1 MKVAPRITMA
11 TAAVAALASGLY
23 AYVDL
28 RSRATDRRREL
39 EGEALS
45 VALAVRGSLESAGPA
60 ALRNAPATLARD
72 LAKSR
77 GWRVTIVPRQLT
89 GVGEAPGVTAAQ
101 LVRMRSQ
108 LESPRPVLFEEDD
121 DLVLD
126 LPLRMPD
133 AATAGALTP
142 AGMIEVGHSQD
153 DLRDATTDDRNRAL
167 LLVGLVVAVTTL
179 AAGLLARSLVTRPIA
194 KLLGGIDDVAKG
206 DLSHVILS
214 ERDDEIGRIA
224 TRFNEMTFSL
234 RESRGESARQNT
246 QKLELE
252 QRLSHTE
259 KLATIGQLAAEIAHE
274 VGTPLGVIAGRA
286 RSIQKKSGDR
296 ETVEKNAQIVAEQT
310 ARITR
315 IIQRLLDFARRKAGA
330 PERIAVQ
337 LNEVTLSTMELL
349 GGQFANARIRT
360 TLARAEGLPRI
371 AGDADR
377 LQQVLLNLLLNAI
390 QAMPDGGTLRVET
403 FARTRRRPGLE
414 LAPEQSYV
422 CVEVTDS
429 GVGIPEDKRDKIF
442 EPFYTTKEGQG
453 GTGLGLAVCSGI
465 VKEHDGWIEIDDP
478 KPIGPESDGL
488 RHGTGRAGNAGS
500 GGSGTVFRIF
510 LPAAPETEG
519 SRARSG
525 TEPPPNTA
533 RFNRA

>member
-1 MKVAPRITMA
+1 
-11 TAAVAALASGLY
+11 
-23 AYVDL
+23 
-28 RSRATDRRREL
+28 
-39 EGEALS
+39 
-45 VALAVRGSLESAGPA
+45 
-60 ALRNAPATLARD
+60 
-72 LAKSR
+72 
-77 GWRVTIVPRQLT
+77 
-89 GVGEAPGVTAAQ
+89 
-101 LVRMRSQ
+101 
-108 LESPRPVLFEEDD
+108 
-121 DLVLD
+121 
-126 LPLRMPD
+126 
-133 AATAGALTP
+133 
-142 AGMIEVGHSQD
+142 
-153 DLRDATTDDRNRAL
+153 
-167 LLVGLVVAVTTL
+167 
-179 AAGLLARSLVTRPIA
+179 
-194 KLLGGIDDVAKG
+194 
-206 DLSHVILS
+206 
-214 ERDDEIGRIA
+214 
-224 TRFNEMTFSL
+224 MTFSL
-234 RESRGESARQNT
+234 RESRAETGRQNT

-330 PERIAVQ
+330 PERVAVQ

-360 TLARAEGLPRI
+360 TLARAEGLPRV

-403 FARTRRRPGLE
+403 FARTRQRPGLE
-414 LAPEQSYV
+414 LSKEQTFA
-422 CVEVTDS
+422 CVEITDS

-465 VKEHDGWIEIDDP
+465 VKEHDGWIEIDDAA
-478 KPIGPESDGL
+478 GG
-488 RHGTGRAGNAGS
+488 GTI
-500 GGSGTVFRIF
+500 FRIF
-510 LPAAPETEG
+510 LPCTPDADAP
-519 SRARSG
+519 RARSG

>member
-1 MKVAPRITMA
+1 MKVATRITMA
-11 TAAVAALASGLY
+11 TAVVAAMASGVY

-28 RSRATDRRREL
+28 RMRATARRSQL
-39 EGEALS
+39 ESEALS
-45 VALAVRGSLESAGPA
+45 VAFAVRGGLEAAGPQAMRNGPA
-60 ALRNAPATLARD
+60 AIARD
-72 LAKSR
+72 FAKGNV
-77 GWRVTIVPRQLT
+77 GWRVTVVPRTLA
-89 GVGEAPGVTAAQ
+89 GNGEAPGVTSAQ
-101 LVRMRSQ
+101 LARMRSQ
-108 LESPRPVLFEEDD
+108 LESPRPVLFDEDD
-121 DLVLD
+121 ALVLD
-126 LPLRMPD
+126 LPLRIAAADAMPPS
-133 AATAGALTP
+133 A
-142 AGMIEVGHSQD
+142 AGMVEVSHPLA
-153 DLRDATTDDRNRAL
+153 DLRDAADDDRWRAL
-167 LLVGLVVAVTTL
+167 TLVGLVVVLTTL
-179 AAGLLARSLVTRPIA
+179 AAGMLARSLVTRPIA
-194 KLLGGIDDVAKG
+194 KLLQGVDDVAKG

-214 ERDDEIGRIA
+214 ERDDEIGQIA

-234 RESRGESARQNT
+234 RESRAETGRQNT

-286 RSIQKKSGDR
+286 RSIQKKSADR

-330 PERIAVQ
+330 PERIPVS
-337 LNEVTLSTMELL
+337 LNEVTLTTMELL

-403 FARTRRRPGLE
+403 FARTRKRPGLE
-414 LAPEQSYV
+414 LAPEQTYA
-422 CVEVTDS
+422 CVEIADS

-465 VKEHDGWIEIDDP
+465 VKEHDGWIEIDDAP
-478 KPIGPESDGL
+478 KG
-488 RHGTGRAGNAGS
+488 GTI
-500 GGSGTVFRIF
+500 FRIF
-510 LPAAPETEG
+510 LPATAEG
-519 SRARSG
+519 DGGRARPP
-525 TEPPPNTA
+525 TEPPPITA